1 MSLSTRFSS
10 SNQSEVHHS
19 AGKKNT
25 DSSENKESRDSPS
38 KKHRSQPTIR
48 TPEKKKD
55 ALPELKLHELPKP
68 DQTAFD
74 NFKSPVGSISLRG
87 RLVKSPTDAGESPHS
102 ARSPQSPMSP
112 RNEHETMSSRR
123 HRIDSP
129 RANRSGQQ
137 QATSPVSSPTLT
149 TAKTTT
155 KTVTQTVTST
165 VAVSNMA
172 PTHGANSH
180 MPVSPAKDELMHKV
194 ARQRMSSPPNTISL
208 NQPSPEQMNALADLW
223 VQHLLGSSSDKS
235 SDQTSLL
242 TVSKI
247 NALGRTDGKIDASA
261 LPEVFGGLKVSVD
274 KQGKVSLS
282 SLLNSLLANHLSQS
296 DTGKIIKAM
305 QAMAMQAN
313 PKLAKISFDDMMNFD
328 DADKQKELRKTMAD
342 AIVGEATACVDVA
355 FGPSRKLSES
365 HLPQALLDFW
375 KLLDARLV
383 KEAQNNPA
391 LTQSEILK
399 ARSNLGYDLLVT
411 RQMFP
416 FALKAAQAPFGTE
429 AKPTRVTA
437 EGALPVLVTTFANT
451 MSDKFQKAWHAFSDD
466 AFASF
471 DA

>member
-1 MSLSTRFSS
+1 MSLSTSFSS

-19 AGKKNT
+19 ASKKNT

-38 KKHRSQPTIR
+38 KKHRSQPIIR

-74 NFKSPVGSISLRG
+74 SFKSPVGAISLRG

-102 ARSPQSPMSP
+102 ARSPQSPRSP

-129 RANRSGQQ
+129 RTNRSSQQ
-137 QATSPVSSPTLT
+137 QATPSVSSPTLT
-149 TAKTTT
+149 TTTT
-155 KTVTQTVTST
+155 ATQTVTST

-172 PTHGANSH
+172 ATHGANSN

-223 VQHLLGSSSDKS
+223 IQHLLGSSSNKS
-235 SDQTSLL
+235 SDQTALL
-242 TVSKI
+242 TGIKI
-247 NALGRTDGKIDASA
+247 NALGRTDGKIEASA
-261 LPEVFGGLKVSVD
+261 LPEVFGGLKVSAD

-305 QAMAMQAN
+305 QAVAMQAN
-313 PKLAKISFDDMMNFD
+313 PTLAKISFDDMMNFD
-328 DADKQKELRKTMAD
+328 GADKQKELRKIMAD
-342 AIVGEATACVDVA
+342 AIVGEASACVDVA
-355 FGPSRKLSES
+355 FGQSRKLSES

-383 KEAQNNPA
+383 REAKNNPA

-399 ARSNLGYDLLVT
+399 ARRNLGYDLLVT

-416 FALKAAQAPFGTE
+416 FALKAAQAPSGTE

-451 MSDKFQKAWHAFSDD
+451 MSDKFQKAWNAFSDD

>member
-1 MSLSTRFSS
+1 MSLSTSFSS
-10 SNQSEVHHS
+10 NNQSEVHQS
-19 AGKKNT
+19 ERKKNT
-25 DSSENKESRDSPS
+25 DLSEKKESGASPS
-38 KKHRSQPTIR
+38 KKHRSQPIIR
-48 TPEKKKD
+48 TPDKKED
-55 ALPELKLHELPKP
+55 ALPELKLHALPKS

-74 NFKSPVGSISLRG
+74 DFKSPVGSISLRG
-87 RLVKSPTDAGESPHS
+87 RVVKSPTGPDKSPNS
-102 ARSPQSPMSP
+102 ARSPQSPRSP

-129 RANRSGQQ
+129 RAKRSSQQ
-137 QATSPVSSPTLT
+137 QTTPSVSSPTLT
-149 TAKTTT
+149 TT
-155 KTVTQTVTST
+155 KTATQTVTST

-172 PTHGANSH
+172 STHGVNSN
-180 MPVSPAKDELMHKV
+180 MPVSPAKDELRHTV

-223 VQHLLGSSSDKS
+223 IQHLLGSSSNKL
-235 SDQTSLL
+235 SDQTPLL
-242 TVSKI
+242 TGIKI

-261 LPEVFGGLKVSVD
+261 LPEIFSGLKVSAD

-296 DTGKIIKAM
+296 DTGKTIKAM
-305 QAMAMQAN
+305 QAVAMQAN
-313 PKLAKISFDDMMNFD
+313 PTLAKISFDEMMNFD
-328 DADKQKELRKTMAD
+328 DADKQKELRKTMTD
-342 AIVGEATACVDVA
+342 AIVGEASACVDVA
-355 FGPSRKLSES
+355 FGQSRKLADS

-383 KEAQNNPA
+383 REAKSNAA

-399 ARSNLGYDLLVT
+399 ARRNLGYDLLVT

-416 FALKAAQAPFGTE
+416 FALKVAQATSGAE
-429 AKPTRVTA
+429 AKSTRVMA
-437 EGALPVLVTTFANT
+437 EDALPVLVTTFAKT
-451 MSDKFQKAWHAFSDD
+451 MSDEFQKAWHAFSDD